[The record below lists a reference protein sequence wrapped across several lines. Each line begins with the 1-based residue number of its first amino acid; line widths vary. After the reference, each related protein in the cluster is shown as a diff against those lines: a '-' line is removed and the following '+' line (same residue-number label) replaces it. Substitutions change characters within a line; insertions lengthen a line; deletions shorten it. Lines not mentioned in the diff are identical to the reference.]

1 MKLQTEATFFF
12 LKVITVFSFAIES
25 TSKEENKLR
34 K

>member
-1 MKLQTEATFFF
+1 MKLQTEVMFFF
-12 LKVITVFSFAIES
+12 LKVIPMFSFAIES